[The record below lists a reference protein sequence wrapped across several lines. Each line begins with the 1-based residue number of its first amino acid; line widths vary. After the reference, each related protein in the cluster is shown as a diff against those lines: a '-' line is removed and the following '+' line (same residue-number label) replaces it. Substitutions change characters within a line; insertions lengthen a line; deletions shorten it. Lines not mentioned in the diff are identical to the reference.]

1 MEIKNALDFA
11 QEYLD
16 YDIAELQDVKK
27 RLGKKQRKNG
37 LPGERKVEILEERM
51 EILKTIIRTL
61 KNEQKRLELLN
72 ETKLKLKLSRNKG
85 WAKSVTILVNI
96 VHALETL
103 EGREETTT

>member
-16 YDIAELQDVKK
+16 YDIAELEDTKN
-27 RLGKKQRKNG
+27 RLGKKKSV
-37 LPGERKVEILEERM
+37 PGERTVEILEDRI
-51 EILKTIIRTL
+51 EIFKTIIQTL

-103 EGREETTT
+103 EGVEVSDEG

>member
-1 MEIKNALDFA
+1 MEIKRYTVFTNID
-11 QEYLD
+11 ENGKPHKPHISENKSGGWVK
-16 YDIAELQDVKK
+16 YDDVK
-27 RLGKKQRKNG
+27 Q
-37 LPGERKVEILEERM
+37 
-51 EILKTIIRTL
+51 II

-103 EGREETTT
+103 EGVEVPDEG